1 MRYLLFCTLIFLGI
15 NSIAQNNEKYDSV
28 ITNIYADTLKSIQ
41 TDLHQNS
48 NKHFYLIKLKEGF
61 GVIFEKQFKPQIKR
75 QLNKN
80 WFVIEADKNS
90 IAKPA

>member
-15 NSIAQNNEKYDSV
+15 NSIAQNNEKHDSV

-48 NKHFYLIKLKEGF
+48 SKHFYLIKLKEGLRLF
-61 GVIFEKQFKPQIKR
+61 LKS
-75 QLNKN
+75 
-80 WFVIEADKNS
+80 NS
-90 IAKPA
+90 NHK